1 MIRVLSID
9 LDSIWDG
16 EDSIYRDPDKK
27 LNPKMLSLV
36 QSLSTLP
43 RKALCVGL
51 DHHMMC
57 LELDKFGEPYEIDH
71 IDAHHDLYAEGHFTW
86 LNPLFIRAK
95 RVTIGNF
102 LFQLLRER
110 SLAKMTW
117 LIPDTFDQAQS
128 KLKVIQHIGAYYAQ
142 QVEVKNA
149 LIHPFKEEYDLVF
162 ISLSVEWIPESAVK
176 IIEEILINFELPQ
189 EKILVHLHSMHKRWG
204 CKDDEKLTKADRF
217 YFEELYKVVP

>member
-27 LNPKMLSLV
+27 LNPRMLSLI
-36 QSLSTLP
+36 QSLSQLP
-43 RKALCVGL
+43 RKLLRVGL

-57 LELDKFGEPYEIDH
+57 LELDKFKEPFQIDH
-71 IDAHHDLYAEGHFTW
+71 IDAHHDLYAEGHYTW

-102 LFQLLRER
+102 LFQLMRER

-117 LIPDTFDQAQS
+117 LIPATFDQGQCE
-128 KLKVIQHIGAYYAQ
+128 LKVIQHIGAYYAQ
-142 QVEVKNA
+142 KVEVKNA
-149 LIHPFKEEYDLVF
+149 CIHPFEGAYDLIF
-162 ISLSVEWIPESAVK
+162 ISLSAEWIPERDVNRV
-176 IIEEILINFELPQ
+176 EEVLAKFNLPQ
-189 EKILVHLHSMHKRWG
+189 EKILDCLQAMHKRWG
-204 CKDDEKLTKADRF
+204 CKDDEVLTKADRF
-217 YFEELYKVVP
+217 YFEELYKVVQ

>member
-27 LNPKMLSLV
+27 LNPRMFSLI
-36 QSLSTLP
+36 QSLSQLP
-43 RKALCVGL
+43 RKSFCVGL

-57 LELDKFGEPYEIDH
+57 LELDKFREPYQIEH
-71 IDAHHDLYAEGHFTW
+71 IDAHHDLYAEGHYTW

-110 SLAKMTW
+110 SLAKMIW
-117 LIPDTFDQAQS
+117 LIPDTFNQGHCE
-128 KLKVIQHIGAYYAQ
+128 LKVIQHIGAYYAQ
-142 QVEVKNA
+142 KVEVKSA
-149 LIHPFKEEYDLVF
+149 CIHPFEEAYDLIF
-162 ISLSVEWIPESAVK
+162 ISLSAEWIPERDVDRV
-176 IIEEILINFELPQ
+176 EEVLTNFNLSQ
-189 EKILVHLHSMHKRWG
+189 ENLLAYLNAMHRRW
-204 CKDDEKLTKADRF
+204 DNEVLTKADRF
-217 YFEELYKVVP
+217 YFEEMYKIVQ

>member
-27 LNPKMLSLV
+27 LNPRMLSLI
-36 QSLSTLP
+36 QSLSQLP
-43 RKALCVGL
+43 RKLLRVGL

-57 LELDKFGEPYEIDH
+57 LELDKFKEPFQIDH

-102 LFQLLRER
+102 LFQLMRER

-117 LIPDTFDQAQS
+117 LIPDTFDQEQGE
-128 KLKVIQHIGAYYAQ
+128 LKVNQHIGAYYAQ
-142 QVEVKNA
+142 KVEVKNA
-149 LIHPFKEEYDLVF
+149 CIHTFEGGYDLIF
-162 ISLSVEWIPESAVK
+162 ISLSAEWIPERDVNRV
-176 IIEEILINFELPQ
+176 EEVLAKFNLPQ
-189 EKILVHLHSMHKRWG
+189 EKILDCLQAMHKRWG
-204 CKDDEKLTKADRF
+204 CKDDEVLTKADRF
-217 YFEELYKVVP
+217 YFEELYKVVQ